1 MFGSVRS
8 LMRKEQLW
16 PLWKGLAGL
25 TWLLYFYF
33 LISQAEVSWWFQW
46 LARITFL
53 LSLLVI
59 DQVFDK
65 RQELGK
71 KKFYQYLI
79 GIPLLSFPL
88 IVFNPFTEME
98 TITWTDFKLVG
109 LLTLAFIIMIVLA
122 NIFYFRRQER
132 N

>member
-1 MFGSVRS
+1 
-8 LMRKEQLW
+8 MRKEQLW